1 MDHLTSHKEQTRP
14 NSNISYP
21 IFLNPKD
28 TAYPSH
34 PTTKNVVNEC

>member
-1 MDHLTSHKEQTRP
+1 MDHLISQKEQTRP
-14 NSNISYP
+14 NSNISSTKL
-21 IFLNPKD
+21 LNPKD